1 MSVKLKRW
9 LILLGTIVS
18 VLLSDQLSK
27 LWVIDNLLLG
37 ESIQPLPFL
46 TPYFQIT
53 RSFNTGAAFGFLPEV
68 GDIFIVIAFV
78 VVIGIFF
85 FYPRIPDEAV
95 LTRLATGMVAGGAL
109 GNAVD
114 RIIHGHVVDFIHYQ
128 IPNVISN
135 VSNIADH
142 AIVGGVLLI
151 IYESWR
157 LEKRQQ
163 ALALE
168 EPTVSETVDIDN
180 SRATNETHHPTGQD

>member
-1 MSVKLKRW
+1 M
-9 LILLGTIVS
+9 S